1 MINMTASG
9 NLGRDP
15 EQGETKTG
23 KKVTNFS
30 IGCRTGQDET
40 TWVKCT
46 VWGNRGDVVMQYM
59 HKGSRV
65 TVAGSAKLNEYT
77 NKEGEQAKSLE
88 MEVND
93 FTLPEKQA
101 DSAPAAPSAPSPRQ
115 KQSSPPAQWNT
126 APLIPDNDEIPF

>member
-15 EQGETKTG
+15 EQRETSNG
-23 KKVTNFS
+23 KKVTSFS
-30 IGCRTGQDET
+30 VACRTGQDET

-59 HKGSRV
+59 TKGSRV
-65 TVAGSAKLNEYT
+65 TVAGKGKITEYT

-88 MEVND
+88 IEVND
-93 FTLPEKQA
+93 FTLPERSA
-101 DSAPAAPSAPSPRQ
+101 DAAPSAPSP
-115 KQSSPPAQWNT
+115 KQTQSG
-126 APLIPDNDEIPF
+126 DIPF

>member
-15 EQGETKTG
+15 EQSETKTG

-59 HKGSRV
+59 HKGNRV
-65 TVAGSAKLNEYT
+65 TVAGSAKLNEYET
-77 NKEGEQAKSLE
+77 KEGLPGKALE
-88 MEVND
+88 MDVND
-93 FTLPEKQA
+93 FTLPERSA
-101 DSAPAAPSAPSPRQ
+101 DAAPSAPTPKQ
-115 KQSSPPAQWNT
+115 TQSSAPAQWNT
-126 APLIPDNDEIPF
+126 APLIPDTDDIPF